1 MNTEASP
8 ATYRVALPEFEG
20 PLDLLLHLCKT
31 HEIEVVNLPISFIT
45 TKYLEYLEVM
55 QTMPVD
61 VAADYLVMAATLAY
75 LKSRELVPAPYA
87 LQVAAECDEESGLDP
102 REDLIRRVLEYQK
115 YMDAGEALGGR
126 PIEGR
131 NVFGRGAEVDADSL
145 GPAVATDE
153 SVWKLIEAF
162 GRILDKA
169 AKGPVSTH
177 DVVVDRVSIGDR
189 INQLVDRLQE
199 GGGSFRFES
208 CFDLALPEVELRNQV
223 VVTLLAIL
231 ELARLKVV
239 RVLQADDQET
249 LFITHV
255 EGTDLEAARRVHVTS
270 AQGGVDGD
278 IDDDADASGE
288 AQATRRWPPRQQ
300 DAQNEGPMN
309 AEGSQL
315 EDSQDR
321 RDGRG
326 RGLRRGR
333 GRRDARRG
341 RAHRRPD
348 RRTPPGSGASAR
360 RGRRKIMTRKKKDA
374 VAAPQSEDVTPA
386 VGGNVDV
393 GWDGPTRAG
402 EEGEIAELAAESAR
416 LDAEDVA
423 R

>member
-1 MNTEASP
+1 VNTEVSP
-8 ATYRVALPEFEG
+8 TTYRVALPEFEG

-75 LKSRELVPAPYA
+75 LKSRELVPAPEP
-87 LQVAAECDEESGLDP
+87 LEVAAEGDDDSGLDP
-102 REDLIRRVLEYQK
+102 REELIRRLLEYQK
-115 YMDAGEALGGR
+115 YKDAAEKLGGR

-145 GPAVATDE
+145 GPAVAVDE

-189 INQLVDRLQE
+189 IHQLVDRLQG

-208 CFDLALPEVELRNQV
+208 CFDLTLPEGELRNQV

-278 IDDDADASGE
+278 IDEDVDGPHEAPDEAPGE
-288 AQATRRWPPRQQ
+288 ALAAAPVE
-300 DAQNEGPMN
+300 AQSEGSMN
-309 AEGSQL
+309 AEDSRL
-315 EDSQDR
+315 EDGQD
-321 RDGRG
+321 DET
-326 RGLRRGR
+326 
-333 GRRDARRG
+333 DAG
-341 RAHRRPD
+341 GD
-348 RRTPPGSGASAR
+348 FDE
-360 RGRRKIMTRKKKDA
+360 DA
-374 VAAPQSEDVTPA
+374 ADATLVEAAPAGAQTDEPHAEAELPQGRIV
-386 VGGNVDV
+386 
-393 GWDGPTRAG
+393 G
-402 EEGEIAELAAESAR
+402 EEEGKS
-416 LDAEDVA
+416 
-423 R
+423 

>member
-1 MNTEASP
+1 VNTEVSP
-8 ATYRVALPEFEG
+8 TTYRVALPEFEG

-75 LKSRELVPAPYA
+75 LKSRELVPAPEP
-87 LQVAAECDEESGLDP
+87 LEVAAEGEDDSGLDP
-102 REDLIRRVLEYQK
+102 REELIRRLLEYQK
-115 YMDAGEALGGR
+115 YKDAAEKLGGR

-145 GPAVATDE
+145 GPAVAVDE

-169 AKGPVSTH
+169 SKGPVSTH

-189 INQLVDRLQE
+189 IHQLVDRLQG

-208 CFDLALPEVELRNQV
+208 CFDLALPEGELRNQV

-278 IDDDADASGE
+278 IDEDVDAPHEASGDALAVAPVE
-288 AQATRRWPPRQQ
+288 AQS
-300 DAQNEGPMN
+300 EGSMN
-309 AEGSQL
+309 AEDGRP
-315 EDSQDR
+315 EDSQD
-321 RDGRG
+321 DET
-326 RGLRRGR
+326 
-333 GRRDARRG
+333 DAG
-341 RAHRRPD
+341 GD
-348 RRTPPGSGASAR
+348 FDE
-360 RGRRKIMTRKKKDA
+360 DA
-374 VAAPQSEDVTPA
+374 ADATLVEAAPAGAHTDEPHPEAEPGQAQQLRIV
-386 VGGNVDV
+386 
-393 GWDGPTRAG
+393 G
-402 EEGEIAELAAESAR
+402 EEGKS
-416 LDAEDVA
+416 
-423 R
+423 